1 MLQVNL
7 QQDSSPS
14 LKPGLK
20 PGLQPKAQSSFSIHG
35 IGVSGGIAIGKAHLV
50 SNAMLEVV
58 HYQLPHKLV
67 EDEIKR
73 FDNAIHTVK
82 KELEAIRSSL
92 SKNAPAE
99 LSAFIGTHLMMLA
112 DKSLSELPKD
122 IIRKEHCNA
131 EWAIKQQMDDIVAQ
145 FEAIEDAYLRE
156 RQHDVVQV
164 VERVIKV
171 LLGHPAPENSKLGK
185 AAAKQKQNTVIQENK
200 IILVAHDISPA
211 DAIQFKQHNFAAF
224 ITDVGGV
231 TSHTAILARSLN
243 IPSIVALQRARDLID
258 DGELII
264 VDGSL
269 GVVIVNPS
277 AEILAEYKLR
287 QEQFELE
294 QQKLKRIKTTKA
306 VTMCGMAIE
315 LQANIEVPEDVA
327 AVKASGATG
336 IGLYRTE
343 FLFMNKREMP
353 DEEEQFQAYKQVAQ
367 AMHGL
372 PVTIRTLDLGAD
384 KQMNPDTVSDCA
396 NPALGLRAVRLCLSE
411 PAIFHTQLRALL
423 RASHYGN
430 IKILI
435 PMLSTL
441 GELRQ
446 TKLFLERAKLSLRK
460 QNIPFNE
467 NITLGGMIEVPAA
480 AINAEAFAKELDF
493 LSIGT
498 NDLIQYTLAIDR
510 TDDAVAHLYNPLHP
524 SVLKLISITIKAG
537 LKLGKPVAVCG
548 EMAGDAKLTKLL
560 IGMGLRQ
567 LSMHPSNVLSV
578 KQQILHSQ
586 MAVLNSNART
596 ILRHTDL
603 EKIEP
608 LIAKFNLNTL

>member
-1 MLQVNL
+1 MSSS
-7 QQDSSPS
+7 QQKPQASARSS
-14 LKPGLK
+14 
-20 PGLQPKAQSSFSIHG
+20 AQSSFSIHG
-35 IGVSGGIAIGKAHLV
+35 IGVSSGIAIGQAHLV
-50 SNAMLEVV
+50 SNALLEVV
-58 HYQLPHKLV
+58 HYQLPEHLID
-67 EDEIKR
+67 DEISR
-73 FDNAIHTVK
+73 FNNAILTVK
-82 KELEAIRSSL
+82 KELEVIRSSL

-99 LSAFIGTHLMMLA
+99 LGAFINTHLMMLA
-112 DKSLSELPKD
+112 DKSLSEVPIE

-131 EWAIKQQMDDIVAQ
+131 EWAIKQQMDDIVEQ
-145 FEAIEDAYLRE
+145 FEAIEDEYLRE
-156 RQHDVVQV
+156 RKHDVVQV

-171 LLGHPAPENSKLGK
+171 LLGHPSQAPNQGK
-185 AAAKQKQNTVIQENK
+185 EKRQQESA

-211 DAIQFKQHNFAAF
+211 DAIQFKQHHFAAF
-224 ITDVGGV
+224 ITDVGGA

-243 IPSIVALQRARDLID
+243 IPSIVALQRARDLINN
-258 DGELII
+258 GELII
-264 VDGSL
+264 VDGTL

-277 AEILAEYKLR
+277 KEILAEYELR
-287 QEQFELE
+287 QNQWALE
-294 QQKLKRIKTTKA
+294 QQKLKRIKSTKA
-306 VTMCGMAIE
+306 VTMCGMHIE
-315 LQANIEVPEDVA
+315 LQANIEGPEDVD

-353 DEEEQFQAYKQVAQ
+353 DEEEQFQAYKKVAE

-384 KQMNPDTVSDCA
+384 KQMNPDSVSDCA
-396 NPALGLRAVRLCLSE
+396 NPALGLRAVRLCLAE
-411 PAIFHTQLRALL
+411 PQIFHTQLRALL

-441 GELRQ
+441 SELRQ
-446 TKLFLERAKLSLRK
+446 TKLLLERAKLSLRK
-460 QNIPFNE
+460 ENLPFNE
-467 NITLGGMIEVPAA
+467 NILLGGMIEVPAA
-480 AINAEAFAKELDF
+480 AINAGAFAKELDF

-510 TDDAVAHLYNPLHP
+510 TDDTVAHLYNPLHP

-537 LKLGKPVAVCG
+537 EKLGKSVSVCG

-578 KQQILHSQ
+578 KQQVLHSQ
-586 MAVLNSNART
+586 LAKLTSNARKV
-596 ILRHTDL
+596 LSHTDL

-608 LIAKFNLNTL
+608 MVAKFNLN

>member
-1 MLQVNL
+1 MLET
-7 QQDSSPS
+7 SS
-14 LKPGLK
+14 
-20 PGLQPKAQSSFSIHG
+20 QSSFSMHG
-35 IGVSGGIAIGKAHLV
+35 IGVSGGIAIGRAHLV
-50 SNAMLEVV
+50 SNALLEIV
-58 HYQLPHKLV
+58 HYQLPQNLI
-67 EDEIKR
+67 EDETKR
-73 FDNAIHTVK
+73 FDDAVNTVK
-82 KELEAIRSSL
+82 NDLERIRSSL
-92 SKNAPAE
+92 AKSAPAE

-112 DKSLSELPKD
+112 DKSLSEVPKD
-122 IIRKEHCNA
+122 IIRKEQCNA

-145 FEAIEDAYLRE
+145 FDAIEDAYLRE

-171 LLGHPAPENSKLGK
+171 LLGHPAPGQTKLKQDEN
-185 AAAKQKQNTVIQENK
+185 A

-243 IPSIVALQRARDLID
+243 IPSIVALQRARDLIN

-264 VDGSL
+264 VDGTL
-269 GVVIVNPS
+269 GVVIANPS

-294 QQKLKRIKTTKA
+294 QQKLKRIKSTKA
-306 VTMCGMAIE
+306 VTMCGTAIE
-315 LQANIEVPEDVA
+315 LHANIEVPEDVA

-353 DEEEQFQAYKQVAQ
+353 DEEEQFQAYKQVAE

-384 KQMNPDTVSDCA
+384 KQMNPDSVSDCA

-423 RASHYGN
+423 RASHFGN

-441 GELRQ
+441 AELRQ
-446 TKLFLERAKLSLRK
+446 TKLLLERAKLSLRK
-460 QNIPFNE
+460 QNVPFNE

-537 LKLGKPVAVCG
+537 AKLGKSVAVCG

-578 KQQILHSQ
+578 KQQILRSQ
-586 MAVLNSNART
+586 MTTLNSNARKV
-596 ILRHTDL
+596 LNHTDL

-608 LIAKFNLNTL
+608 LVAKFNQY

>member
-1 MLQVNL
+1 LLPDNIHT
-7 QQDSSPS
+7 
-14 LKPGLK
+14 
-20 PGLQPKAQSSFSIHG
+20 QSSFSMHG
-35 IGVSGGIAIGKAHLV
+35 IGVSGGIAIGRAHLV
-50 SNAMLEVV
+50 SNALLEVV
-58 HYQLPHKLV
+58 HYQLPKNLIN
-67 EDEIKR
+67 DEVMR
-73 FDNAIHTVK
+73 FENAIHTVK
-82 KELEAIRSSL
+82 KDLEVIRNSL

-112 DKSLSELPKD
+112 DKSLSEVPKD

-131 EWAIKQQMDDIVAQ
+131 EWAIKQQMDDIVEQ

-156 RQHDVVQV
+156 RQQDVVQV

-171 LLGHPAPENSKLGK
+171 LLGHPAPGQ
-185 AAAKQKQNTVIQENK
+185 ATAKQKENA

-211 DAIQFKQHNFAAF
+211 DAIQFKQHSFAAF

-243 IPSIVALQRARDLID
+243 IPSIVALQRARDLIN

-264 VDGSL
+264 VDGTL

-277 AEILAEYKLR
+277 VEILAEYKLR

-294 QQKLKRIKTTKA
+294 QQKLKRIKSTKA
-306 VTMCGMAIE
+306 VTMDGFAIE
-315 LQANIEVPEDVA
+315 LQANIEVPEDVT

-353 DEEEQFQAYKQVAQ
+353 DEEEQFQAYKQVAE
-367 AMHGL
+367 AMHGM

-384 KQMNPDTVSDCA
+384 KQMNPDSVSTCA

-411 PAIFHTQLRALL
+411 PQIFHTQLRALL

-446 TKLFLERAKLSLRK
+446 TKLLLERAKLSLRK
-460 QNIPFNE
+460 QNTPFNE
-467 NITLGGMIEVPAA
+467 NIALGGMIEVPAA

-524 SVLKLISITIKAG
+524 SVLKLISMTIKAG
-537 LKLGKPVAVCG
+537 AKLGKSVAVCG

-560 IGMGLRQ
+560 IGMGLSQ

-578 KQQILHSQ
+578 KQQILRSQ
-586 MAVLNSNART
+586 MAKLNGHARKVLS
-596 ILRHTDL
+596 HTDL

-608 LIAKFNLNTL
+608 LVAKFNQY

>member
-1 MLQVNL
+1 MSNS
-7 QQDSSPS
+7 QQRPQAS
-14 LKPGLK
+14 
-20 PGLQPKAQSSFSIHG
+20 AQSSFSIHG
-35 IGVSGGIAIGKAHLV
+35 IGVSSGIAIGQAHLV
-50 SNAMLEVV
+50 SNALLEVV
-58 HYQLPHKLV
+58 HYQLPDHLID
-67 EDEIKR
+67 DEISR
-73 FDNAIHTVK
+73 FNNAILTVN
-82 KELEAIRSSL
+82 KELEVIHNSL

-99 LSAFIGTHLMMLA
+99 LGAFINTHLMMLA
-112 DKSLSELPKD
+112 DKSLSEVPVD

-131 EWAIKQQMDDIVAQ
+131 EWAIKQQMDDIVEQ
-145 FEAIEDAYLRE
+145 FEAIDDEYLRE
-156 RQHDVVQV
+156 RKHDVVQV

-171 LLGHPAPENSKLGK
+171 LLGHPSQAPNQGK
-185 AAAKQKQNTVIQENK
+185 EKQQQESA

-211 DAIQFKQHNFAAF
+211 DAIQFKQHHFAAF
-224 ITDVGGV
+224 ITDVGGA

-243 IPSIVALQRARDLID
+243 IPSIVALQRARDLINN
-258 DGELII
+258 GELII
-264 VDGSL
+264 VDGTL

-277 AEILAEYKLR
+277 KEILAEYELR
-287 QEQFELE
+287 QNQWALE
-294 QQKLKRIKTTKA
+294 QQKLKRIKSTKA
-306 VTMCGMAIE
+306 VTMCGTDIE
-315 LQANIEVPEDVA
+315 LQANIEGPEDVD

-353 DEEEQFQAYKQVAQ
+353 DEEEQFQAYKKVAE

-384 KQMNPDTVSDCA
+384 KQMNPDSVSDCA
-396 NPALGLRAVRLCLSE
+396 NPALGLRAVRLCLAE
-411 PAIFHTQLRALL
+411 PQIFHTQLRALL

-441 GELRQ
+441 SELRQ
-446 TKLFLERAKLSLRK
+446 TKLLLERAKLSLRK
-460 QNIPFNE
+460 ENLPFNE
-467 NITLGGMIEVPAA
+467 NISLGGMIEVPAA

-537 LKLGKPVAVCG
+537 EKLGKSVSVCG

-560 IGMGLRQ
+560 LGMGLRQ

-578 KQQILHSQ
+578 KQQVLHSQ
-586 MAVLNSNART
+586 MTKLTSNARKV
-596 ILRHTDL
+596 LNHTDL

-608 LIAKFNLNTL
+608 MVAKFNLH

>member
-1 MLQVNL
+1 M
-7 QQDSSPS
+7 
-14 LKPGLK
+14 
-20 PGLQPKAQSSFSIHG
+20 SSFSIHG
-35 IGVSGGIAIGKAHLV
+35 IGVSSGIAIGHAHLV
-50 SNAMLEVV
+50 SNALLEVV
-58 HYQLPHKLV
+58 HYQLPTHLI
-67 EDEIKR
+67 DNEITR
-73 FDNAIHTVK
+73 FNDAILAVK
-82 KELEAIRSSL
+82 KDLETIRSAL

-99 LSAFIGTHLMMLA
+99 LGAFINTHLMMLA
-112 DKSLSELPKD
+112 DKSLSEVPKD
-122 IIRKEHCNA
+122 IIRKEYCNA
-131 EWAIKQQMDDIVAQ
+131 EWAIKQQMDDIVEQ
-145 FEAIEDAYLRE
+145 FEAIDDEYLRE
-156 RQHDVVQV
+156 RKHDVVQV

-171 LLGHPAPENSKLGK
+171 LLGHPSQAPNLTKE
-185 AAAKQKQNTVIQENK
+185 KQQQESAT
-200 IILVAHDISPA
+200 ILVAHDISPA
-211 DAIQFKQHNFAAF
+211 DAIQFKQHHFAAF

-243 IPSIVALQRARDLID
+243 IPSIVALQRARDLIN

-277 AEILAEYKLR
+277 KEILAEYRLR
-287 QEQFELE
+287 QDQWVLE
-294 QQKLKRIKTTKA
+294 QQKLKRIKSTKA
-306 VTMCGMAIE
+306 VTMDGTAID
-315 LQANIEVPEDVA
+315 LYANIEVPEDVDA
-327 AVKASGATG
+327 AKASGATG

-353 DEEEQFQAYKQVAQ
+353 DEEEQFQAYKKVAK

-384 KQMNPDTVSDCA
+384 KQMNPDSASDCA

-411 PAIFHTQLRALL
+411 PQIFHTQLRALL

-441 GELRQ
+441 AELRQ
-446 TKLFLERAKLSLRK
+446 TKLLLERAKLSLRK
-460 QNIPFNE
+460 QNIPFDE
-467 NITLGGMIEVPAA
+467 NIALGGMIEVPAA

-537 LKLGKPVAVCG
+537 AKLGKSVAVCG
-548 EMAGDAKLTKLL
+548 EMAGDTKLTRLL

-567 LSMHPSNVLSV
+567 LSMHPSNILSV
-578 KQQILHSQ
+578 KQQVLHSQ
-586 MAVLNSNART
+586 ITKLNSDARKV
-596 ILRHTDL
+596 LGLSDL

-608 LIAKFNLNTL
+608 LVAKFNLL

>member
-1 MLQVNL
+1 M
-7 QQDSSPS
+7 
-14 LKPGLK
+14 
-20 PGLQPKAQSSFSIHG
+20 SSFSIHG
-35 IGVSGGIAIGKAHLV
+35 IGVSSGIAIGHAHLV
-50 SNAMLEVV
+50 SNALLEVV
-58 HYQLPHKLV
+58 HYQLPEQLIGNEV
-67 EDEIKR
+67 AR
-73 FDNAIHTVK
+73 FSDAILSVK
-82 KELEAIRSSL
+82 KDLETIRGAL

-99 LSAFIGTHLMMLA
+99 LGAFINTHLMMLA
-112 DKSLSELPKD
+112 DKSLSEVPKD
-122 IIRKEHCNA
+122 IIRKERCNA
-131 EWAIKQQMDDIVAQ
+131 EWAIKQQMDDIVEQ
-145 FEAIEDAYLRE
+145 FEAIEDEYLRE
-156 RQHDVVQV
+156 RKHDVVQV

-171 LLGHPAPENSKLGK
+171 LLGHPSQAPNQTRD
-185 AAAKQKQNTVIQENK
+185 KQLQESA

-211 DAIQFKQHNFAAF
+211 DAIQFKQHHFAAF

-243 IPSIVALQRARDLID
+243 IPSIVALQRARDLIN

-264 VDGSL
+264 IDGSL

-277 AEILAEYKLR
+277 KEILAEYELR
-287 QEQFELE
+287 QNQWGLE
-294 QQKLKRIKTTKA
+294 QQKLKRIKSTKS
-306 VTMCGMAIE
+306 VTMDGTAID
-315 LQANIEVPEDVA
+315 LYANIEVPEDVD

-343 FLFMNKREMP
+343 FLFMNRREMP
-353 DEEEQFQAYKQVAQ
+353 DEEEQFQAYKKVAE

-384 KQMNPDTVSDCA
+384 KQMNPDNVSDCS

-411 PAIFHTQLRALL
+411 PQIFHTQLRALL
-423 RASHYGN
+423 RASYFGN
-430 IKILI
+430 IKILV

-441 GELRQ
+441 SELRQ
-446 TKLFLERAKLSLRK
+446 TKLLLERAKLSLRK
-460 QNIPFNE
+460 ENIPFNE
-467 NITLGGMIEVPAA
+467 NIALGGMIEVPAA
-480 AINAEAFAKELDF
+480 AINADAFAKELDF

-537 LKLGKPVAVCG
+537 MKLGKSVAVCG

-560 IGMGLRQ
+560 VGMGLRQ
-567 LSMHPSNVLSV
+567 LSMHPSNILSV
-578 KQQILHSQ
+578 KQQVLHSQ
-586 MAVLNSNART
+586 ITKLKSNARKV
-596 ILRHTDL
+596 LGLSDL

-608 LIAKFNLNTL
+608 LVAKFNQN